1 MEMATAT
8 KIHKLLL
15 GDDLV
20 CFPPIS
26 SSFFS
31 DFMPLRGEQTA
42 LSAQVNRLKKDFHFV
57 LVIFIWRL
65 RRLNI
70 LLRVYET

>member
-1 MEMATAT
+1 MEMVTAT
-8 KIHKLLL
+8 KIHRLLL

-20 CFPPIS
+20 CLPLIS

-42 LSAQVNRLKKDFHFV
+42 LCAQGNRLKKDFRLV
-57 LVIFIWRL
+57 LVISYGGL
-65 RRLNI
+65 GA
-70 LLRVYET
+70 